1 MLRYGGDEEQNL
13 SLSLPRTSS
22 PFAGKAAYDCVTRAS
37 SLPEVTLAE
46 PARVTCFGTPV
57 RHEDPTL
64 SKIDVE
70 TVKANSRDL
79 RGTIAEELHEPTDR
93 FGEESAV
100 LLKFHGIYQQ
110 DDRDARKA
118 AREGGGK
125 AYSFMLR
132 TKSPGGFLPAKLYLA
147 VDRLADTHG
156 NGTIRVTTREGL
168 QLHGV
173 RKGDLKATVAEI
185 AANLGST
192 LGACGDIN
200 RNVMASPYPFADPAY
215 RAAREAAVAIADLLT
230 PRTSAYYEIWQDG
243 ELVQST
249 ADDPDPIYGTAYLP
263 RKFKIVVAAPGDNS
277 VDIYAHDLGIVP
289 VLNPHGV
296 LLGYDLTVGGGLGT
310 THGKKQTYPRL
321 ADEFAFVAPHQLL
334 AAVRAIVVVQRDWGD
349 RKDRRHARL
358 KYLVADRGLAWLREH
373 VEAEAGFTLG
383 AWHPLPEWHVPEFLG
398 WHAQG
403 DGRWFYGLPI
413 ASGRV
418 RDASGARLKSALRAI
433 VARFS
438 LDLQATPDQNLLII
452 GVPESARAEI
462 DAILAAQ
469 GVPLPHTISLLERSA
484 LACPALPTC
493 GLALAESERVLP
505 AILERIEGEL
515 RALDLADERIAIRV
529 TGCPNGCARPYLG
542 EIGLIGTSLDR
553 YNLYLGGN
561 PASTRLNTLYREKVR
576 LEELGDV
583 LRPLFTQFRDERR
596 AAESF
601 GDFCVRTQPTAAVL
615 A

>member
-1 MLRYGGDEEQNL
+1 L
-13 SLSLPRTSS
+13 S
-22 PFAGKAAYDCVTRAS
+22 
-37 SLPEVTLAE
+37 
-46 PARVTCFGTPV
+46 
-57 RHEDPTL
+57 
-64 SKIDVE
+64 
-70 TVKANSRDL
+70 
-79 RGTIAEELHEPTDR
+79 EPTDR
-93 FGEESAV
+93 FGDESAQ

-110 DDRDARKA
+110 DDRDSRRA

-125 AYSFMLR
+125 AYAFMLR
-132 TKSPGGFLPAKLYLA
+132 TKSPGGFLPARLYLA
-147 VDRLADTHG
+147 VDRLADSHG

-173 RKGDLKATVAEI
+173 RKADLKATVAEI

-200 RNVMASPYPFADPAY
+200 RNVMAPPHPFAAPAY
-215 RAAREAAVAIADLLT
+215 RFARETAVAVADLLT

-243 ELVQST
+243 EIVHST
-249 ADDPDPIYGTAYLP
+249 EDEPDPIYGTTYLP

-289 VLNPHGV
+289 VLSAQGV

-334 AAVRAIVVVQRDWGD
+334 AAVRAIVIVQRDWGD
-349 RKDRRHARL
+349 RTDRRHARL

-373 VEAEAGFTLG
+373 VEAEAGFALG
-383 AWHPLPEWHVPEFLG
+383 AWQPLPEWHMPEFLG

-418 RDASGARLKSALRAI
+418 RNTAEVRLKSALRTI
-433 VARFS
+433 VERFA
-438 LDLQATPDQNLLII
+438 LDLQATPDQNLLLI
-452 GVPESARAEI
+452 GVPANVRSGI
-462 DAILAAQ
+462 DTILAAH
-469 GVPLPHTISLLERSA
+469 GVPLPHTVSLLERSA

-493 GLALAESERVLP
+493 GLALAESERALP
-505 AILERIEGEL
+505 AILARLESEL
-515 RALDLADERIAIRV
+515 RALGLEDERIAIRV

-542 EIGLIGTSLDR
+542 EIGLVGTSLDR
-553 YNLYLGGN
+553 YNLSLGGN
-561 PASTRLNTLYREKVR
+561 PASTRLNALYRQNVR
-576 LEELGDV
+576 LEELADV
-583 LRPLFTQFRDERR
+583 LRPLFVRFRDERQ
-596 AAESF
+596 AGESF
-601 GDFCVRTQPTAAVL
+601 GDFCLRTQFEPEKVL